1 MALIYASCALGAV
14 SLISFLVNFNKKR
27 TVMGVFN
34 KMTVSI
40 FFILTAFF
48 GILQSMD
55 KIGDPSITKYGLLIL
70 VGLVFGMLGDIYL
83 DQKWVYPDDNKKY
96 LYAGFITFG
105 IGHLFYM
112 TAIAVRAQ
120 LKPIQVLLG
129 CCVGLVVVIVNVFIE
144 KFTPQ
149 DFGEYRPIVMLYTLL
164 VGSTPGV
171 ALMAAIATHGDPAF
185 IVFTVG
191 AVFFL
196 ISDIILS
203 PMYFSEGKNTPINFV
218 LNHVT
223 YYIGQY
229 MFALS
234 ILFLK

>member
-1 MALIYASCALGAV
+1 MAFIYASCALGAA

-55 KIGDPSITKYGLLIL
+55 KIGDPSIIKFGLLVLI
-70 VGLVFGMLGDIYL
+70 GLVFGMLGDIYL
-83 DQKWVYPDDNKKY
+83 DQKWVYPKDDKKY
-96 LYAGFITFG
+96 LYAGFITFA
-105 IGHLFYM
+105 IGHIFYM
-112 TAIAVRAQ
+112 TAIATKAQ
-120 LKPIQVLLG
+120 LKLTQILLG
-129 CCVGLVVVIVNVFIE
+129 VCVGLIVVIVNIFIE
-144 KFTPQ
+144 KFGPQ
-149 DFGEYRPIVMLYTLL
+149 DFGEFRPIVTFYTLL

-171 ALMAAIATHGDPAF
+171 ALMAAIATHGEPAF

-203 PMYFSEGKNTPINFV
+203 PMYFAEGKNTPINFV
-218 LNHVT
+218 INHVT

-234 ILFLK
+234 IIFLK